1 MVSQYIILRSRF
13 SLVAILPPF
22 GGRVNEHSEEQSE
35 DRHSEYSTL
44 WRDKST
50 LNQPDP
56 AHWRV
61 RFQEWVTTRYS
72 LLRATATAIA
82 EAHFLAMDREIAFLR
97 LGCRSMRFLKSQII
111 VTRPSDTARWP
122 TNPACGQ
129 GLGPSD
135 GVPRGSCWEATS
147 EHSEAEEA
155 SPVCP
160 LRSEVTSRHDLI
172 AVAMKPLTPDEC
184 ARLRAKAGYRIG
196 IEIKPGMPMGTLS

>member
-1 MVSQYIILRSRF
+1 MEESGPQIQTGHESVSGLVSQYIILRSRF
-13 SLVAILPPF
+13 SLVAIFPPF

-56 AHWRV
+56 AHWRA
-61 RFQEWVTTRYS
+61 RFQEWVTTRNS

-111 VTRPSDTARWP
+111 VCLTNRQPRPEAVVLSKAVLTIVAY
-122 TNPACGQ
+122 TNTPPLQRSPLSSA
-129 GLGPSD
+129 
-135 GVPRGSCWEATS
+135 
-147 EHSEAEEA
+147 A
-155 SPVCP
+155 SPSF
-160 LRSEVTSRHDLI
+160 RYHAEVLI
-172 AVAMKPLTPDEC
+172 YDF
-184 ARLRAKAGYRIG
+184 
-196 IEIKPGMPMGTLS
+196 